1 MLKKKFPR
9 EMGSQRMIM
18 KDRVPS
24 ELISWAS
31 SWSAGLSKLKVH
43 VDSSQIESSRDRDST
58 LAIIR
63 HSEAF

>member
-31 SWSAGLSKLKVH
+31 SWSAGLSKLKFTSIAHRQNCH
-43 VDSSQIESSRDRDST
+43 VTVTRS
-58 LAIIR
+58 LL
-63 HSEAF
+63 

>member
-31 SWSAGLSKLKVH
+31 SWSAGLSKLKFTSILVH
-43 VDSSQIESSRDRDST
+43 R
-58 LAIIR
+58 
-63 HSEAF
+63 